1 MKKLV
6 GAFLLAASVATPAVA
21 GDGLYVGAE
30 VGRDHFGV
38 LGGFKI
44 NDMFAVEM
52 NYNQFEDQN
61 IDLVWMKTETEAWGL
76 GLFGVGTFPISPVP
90 GLSVFG
96 KAGLEYV
103 EFEMTTAYRTYA
115 FDYTTFR
122 YVTTWTTTSATA
134 DDIEFAG
141 SVGAQYDITSN
152 FSARAGVHVK
162 GQADSVFANAIYF
175 F

>member
-6 GAFLLAASVATPAVA
+6 GAFLLATAVATPAVA
-21 GDGLYVGAE
+21 GDGPLYVGAE

-44 NDMFAVEM
+44 NDMFAIEM
-52 NYNQFEDQN
+52 NYNVFEDET
-61 IDLVWMKTETEAWGL
+61 IDLGWMKTDIEAWGL
-76 GLFGVGTFPISPVP
+76 GVSAVGTFPISPVP

-103 EFEMTTAYRTYA
+103 EVETTI
-115 FDYTTFR
+115 TTDSWWFG
-122 YVTTWTTTSATA
+122 TTTTSASS

-162 GQADSVFANAIYF
+162 GTADSVFANAIYF